1 MCHSCKNIFQVR
13 SNKSS
18 DWNIMFDTLNT
29 TSSKIY
35 SQSFMFVAHVSV
47 CIKETILPENY
58 LLVQIVK
65 SKDRI
70 IKKE

>member
-1 MCHSCKNIFQVR
+1 
-13 SNKSS
+13 
-18 DWNIMFDTLNT
+18 
-29 TSSKIY
+29 
-35 SQSFMFVAHVSV
+35 MFVAHVGV

-70 IKKE
+70 RKKE